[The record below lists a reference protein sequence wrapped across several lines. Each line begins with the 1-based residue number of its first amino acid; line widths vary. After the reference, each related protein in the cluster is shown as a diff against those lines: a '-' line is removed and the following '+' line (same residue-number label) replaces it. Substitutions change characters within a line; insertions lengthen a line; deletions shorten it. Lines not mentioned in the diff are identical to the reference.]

1 MQPASII
8 APLVAALACL
18 APSAWAQTSSPTAVI
33 PAKTLLSVHLD
44 NDIKMQVGRTVPAR
58 TSYPVY
64 VDNQLVLP
72 EGTEVSGTIVELH
85 PMTRKARWDARSHGD
100 FTPLRQATVR
110 FDKIVLKDGK
120 TVNLPGL
127 DASNG
132 VMVVRFVSAG
142 AAGQRKSLARK
153 LWGDVVGR
161 EKSTV
166 STFTAPGKGQRA
178 KKMLYSQLPYHPQS
192 VDAGT
197 QYTIELPAA
206 LQVPIEQNPATTEQR
221 KTKDELKES
230 AVLSAKLLDDV
241 NSRSATKGQAVKAV
255 VTEPVLGKND
265 EVEVPQGTILLGRVT
280 QVKPA
285 GKWGRNGTVRFAF
298 HEMRFPAGFTQAVH
312 GSPKAVDADQ
322 RQSLAMDAEG
332 GVTPQR
338 NSVILP
344 IAMGWLAASSLHD
357 DEATVVHSG
366 VASNGFA
373 LIGRV
378 VAIASKSRYFAG
390 GLGALATA
398 RATYTGFIG
407 HGTDVD
413 FPPNTR
419 IEIGIDPVHSPIMHL
434 KDEK

>member
-1 MQPASII
+1 MQPARFISLF
-8 APLVAALACL
+8 AAALVGL
-18 APSAWAQTSSPTAVI
+18 VPSVWPQTANPTAVL
-33 PAKTLLSVHLD
+33 PARTALAVRVE
-44 NDIKMQVGRTVPAR
+44 NDVKMQVGRTIHGR

-64 VDNQLVLP
+64 VDNQLALP
-72 EGTEVSGTIVELH
+72 QGTEVSGTIVALQ
-85 PMTRKARWDARSHGD
+85 PLSRKARWDARSHGD

-110 FDKIVLKDGK
+110 FDNLVLRDGK
-120 TVNLPGL
+120 TVSLPGIQ
-127 DASNG
+127 ASNG
-132 VMVVRFVSAG
+132 VMVVRFAAAG
-142 AAGQRKSLARK
+142 AGGQHNSLAHK

-178 KKMLYSQLPYHPQS
+178 KKLLYSQLPYHPQT

-197 QYTIELPAA
+197 QYTIELPAP
-206 LQVPIEQNPATTEQR
+206 LQVPAEPAAASEDQK

-230 AVLSAKLLDDV
+230 AVLSAKLLDEL
-241 NSRSATKGQAVKAV
+241 NSRTAKKGEPVKAV
-255 VTEPVLGKND
+255 VTEPVLGKDN

-285 GKWGRNGTVRFAF
+285 GKWGRNGTLRFAF
-298 HEMRFPAGFTQAVH
+298 HEMQFPAGFTQAVH
-312 GSPKAVDADQ
+312 GSPKSVDTDQ

-338 NSVILP
+338 NSVLLP
-344 IAMGWLAASSLHD
+344 IAMGWLAATTLHD
-357 DEATVVHSG
+357 DEATIVHSG

-373 LIGRV
+373 LLGRI
-378 VAIASKSRYFAG
+378 VAVASRSRYFAG
-390 GLGALATA
+390 GLGAVATA

-407 HGTDVD
+407 HGSEVD
-413 FPPNTR
+413 FPAKTR

-434 KDEK
+434 NEQK